1 MPYSVLEG
9 IRVIEVANGMAGSF
23 CAKLLADYGA
33 DVIKVERPASDDSTR
48 DVGHTS
54 DASRIEERA
63 LALHLNTN
71 KRAVTLDL
79 EYSAGA
85 DIFTGLVRESHV
97 LIESYRPGSLDS
109 LGLGYSA
116 LKTHR
121 PELVMTSITPFGQ
134 TGPHKDYEFTELTI
148 FAAGGA
154 MYREAIPGREPVK
167 YGGQAAQYF
176 AGTAA
181 AIVTIAASLQSYLS
195 GQGQWIDISIQESMG
210 GHPHQMGRRA
220 LFAYSGELDPR
231 GDPHTPSAEG
241 GGEHYAAGTFRCK
254 DGYITFRPLGPRMWP
269 SFARMIDKLELLD
282 DPRYSSPD
290 DRRERHRELEAIF
303 QSWLNTHTREQAFTV
318 AQEVGLPCAP
328 VLTID
333 EVMVNEH
340 FLARDY
346 FTDIQHPDLGTLT
359 YTGLPFGLSDAQLV
373 DARAAPLLGQHNDEI
388 FSGIL
393 GIEGE
398 ERMRLKESGVI

>member
-1 MPYSVLEG
+1 MPFMALEG
-9 IRVIEVANGMAGSF
+9 VRVIEAANGIAGSF

-33 DVIKVERPASDDSTR
+33 DVIKVERPGSDDSGAG
-48 DVGHTS
+48 VGHVG
-54 DASRIEERA
+54 DASQIEERA
-63 LALHLNTN
+63 LALHLDTN
-71 KRAVTLDL
+71 KRGVTLDL
-79 EYSAGA
+79 EDSAGA
-85 DIFTGLVRESHV
+85 EMFADLVRESQV
-97 LIESYRPGSLDS
+97 LIESYRPGRMDS

-116 LKTHR
+116 LQPIR
-121 PELVMTSITPFGQ
+121 PDLVMTSITPFGQ
-134 TGPHKDYEFTELTI
+134 TGPHKDYEFTELTM

-167 YGGQAAQYF
+167 YGGNAAQYF

-181 AIVTIAASLQSYLS
+181 AVATMAASIQSYLH
-195 GQGQWIDISIQESMG
+195 GQGQWIDISIQEAMG

-241 GGEHYAAGTFRCK
+241 GGEHYVAGTFRCV

-269 SFARMIDKLELLD
+269 YFARMIDRLDLLD

-290 DRRERHRELEAIF
+290 DRRERHDELEVIF
-303 QSWLNTHTREQAFTV
+303 QGWLDTRTREQAF
-318 AQEVGLPCAP
+318 AKGQEVGLPCAP

-340 FLARDY
+340 LLARDY
-346 FTDIQHPDLGTLT
+346 FEEVQHPDLGTLT
-359 YTGLPFGLSDAQLV
+359 HVGPPFGMSDTKRME
-373 DARAAPLLGQHNDEI
+373 ARAAPRRGQHNEEVLG
-388 FSGIL
+388 GIL
-393 GIEGE
+393 GIDGD
-398 ERMRLKESGVI
+398 ERKRLKESGVI